1 VYVWVIVDFKES
13 LGVISDAVNNAEFV
27 AIDAEFSG
35 CLCDYY
41 YYRLCDYYTLSQ
53 VLEVLLLY

>member
-1 VYVWVIVDFKES
+1 MIVDFKES